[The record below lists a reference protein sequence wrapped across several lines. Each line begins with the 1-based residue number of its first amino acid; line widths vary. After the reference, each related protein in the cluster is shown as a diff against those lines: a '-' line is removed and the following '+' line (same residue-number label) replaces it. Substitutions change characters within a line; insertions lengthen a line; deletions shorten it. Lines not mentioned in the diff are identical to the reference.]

1 MEKIIIGS
9 DKSGFELKEAIKEHL
24 TEKGYEVD
32 DCGTTDPEQP
42 KGYFLVAA
50 YAWQKKFLRV
60 NMKRGF

>member
-42 KGYFLVAA
+42 KGYFLVAPMLGR
-50 YAWQKKFLRV
+50 KNF
-60 NMKRGF
+60 